1 MNFSVLLSNFL
12 RICGFESTFYIPQ
25 IGEPFCFG
33 EAIMGGASPKI
44 GHGILPFSVLTNITP
59 SDQKHPWSSKNLS
72 CRTRWWFQIFFFH
85 PYLGKWSNL
94 TSIVQTGWNHQLE
107 NHAFGFIFKVYTGF
121 FTFEFH
127 FFTLGAVF
135 FHSIP
140 TSRFQLSWLLTQVN
154 HQPSTIKTQG
164 AENPKPQNP
173 VFVVE
178 TSSRNH
184 YESYIPCLWRKPSL
198 RPSRAFERDLWKRK
212 DSNFDSC
219 IYIYIWYMGVEPKIG
234 VGPPNHEFK

>member
-94 TSIVQTGWNHQLE
+94 TSIFQTGWNHQLE
-107 NHAFGFIFKVYTGF
+107 NHALDLYLKFILGFSPSNFIFSPWGKKY
-121 FTFEFH
+121 
-127 FFTLGAVF
+127 
-135 FHSIP
+135 HSIP
-140 TSRFQLSWLLTQVN
+140 TKVSTFLTSHSVGLF
-154 HQPSTIKTQG
+154 HQPSKLKVPP
-164 AENPKPQNP
+164 PKPQNP
-173 VFVVE
+173 VE
-178 TSSRNH
+178 TLFRRGITTKVTSHVCGGSHLWGRRFS
-184 YESYIPCLWRKPSL
+184 EFTGETAKCLEL
-198 RPSRAFERDLWKRK
+198 
-212 DSNFDSC
+212 SNVTYGNGRIRILIVAY
-219 IYIYIWYMGVEPKIG
+219 IYIYAIWALNQK
-234 VGPPNHEFK
+234 